1 MVEEYKI
8 IKGFENYEV
17 SNFGNV
23 KNIKTGKILKPVIN
37 GRGYYHVT
45 LYKDCKKFT
54 KRIHKLVATAFLP
67 NPFKKSCV
75 DHIDNNILNNNI
87 NNLRFA
93 TSSENGMNRKIGTN
107 NTSGFKG
114 ITFHKK
120 SNKWHAH
127 IKINGKYKNLG
138 YFENIEEAVDA
149 RFKKATELFGEFKNE
164 CEKDINININIPA
177 NTKVNLNI
185 NIKTEDEL
193 EIEQL
198 EKELNDIINRK

>member
-8 IKGFENYEV
+8 IKGFENYEI
-17 SNFGNV
+17 SNFGSV

-67 NPFKKSCV
+67 NPFQKSCV

-93 TSSENGMNRKIGTN
+93 TSSENGMNSKISN
-107 NTSGFKG
+107 RNSSGYKG

-120 SNKWHAH
+120 SNKWHAY
-127 IKINGKYKNLG
+127 ININGKRQNLG
-138 YFENIEEAVDA
+138 FFEKIEDA
-149 RFKKATELFGEFKNE
+149 INARVKKAEELFGEFKNS
-164 CEKDINININIPA
+164 CEKEVNINLNIPE

-185 NIKTEDEL
+185 NIKSKDEL
-193 EIEQL
+193 ELEEL
-198 EKELNDIINRK
+198 EKEFDEIINRK